1 MYVENNRKVAVD
13 TNQKMTYKDALMRTD
28 KKDCMKDKSK
38 TMNNRRDCLNNELI
52 VQTVSNN
59 E

>member
-1 MYVENNRKVAVD
+1 MAVGA
-13 TNQKMTYKDALMRTD
+13 NHKMTYKDALMRTKD
-28 KKDCMKDKSK
+28 EDCMKDKSK
-38 TMNNRRDCLNNELI
+38 TKGNKRDCLNNELI